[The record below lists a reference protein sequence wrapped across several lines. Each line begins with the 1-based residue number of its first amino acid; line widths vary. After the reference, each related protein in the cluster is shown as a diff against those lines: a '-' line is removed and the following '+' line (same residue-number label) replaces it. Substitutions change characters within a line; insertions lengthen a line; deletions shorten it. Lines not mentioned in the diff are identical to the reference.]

1 MEDLK
6 DRAEA
11 ILTAGGCTG
20 IRIAGEGEN
29 WQLAAFLAS
38 SDGVAHEAVAFS
50 GRNPATPNDPV
61 YLAGALL
68 STLQRN
74 AAAHERGMGLIAPK
88 PVAPEAEGGQG
99 EGDELVRSEPTDEHA
114 NPEQLASD
122 EHERTGLDGEVVSD
136 APSEPGNADASG
148 GDSAADFVVGD
159 SGPNVVDADFDLG
172 VFSVEAPPTDGSFLL
187 ENRPDDIEV
196 EEPQPTDPGGVAYFG
211 DNIHTIKLAKMGRLS
226 QIARAAKD
234 ALQEGWTLAEFA
246 SLQNLVVRIDR
257 GEAPDDPEAR
267 ARFVAISER
276 SAAMARVDAY
286 REQREGELEAAER
299 PGIEAFDPEA
309 GWP

>member
-1 MEDLK
+1 MDTKTPDPALA
-6 DRAEA
+6 RQ
-11 ILTAGGCTG
+11 ILLDAGADPQRVRVEQYRPGAWLVAAPLFGSGCTSDKDE
-20 IRIAGEGEN
+20 AFDTPQEV
-29 WQLAAFLAS
+29 AAHLVKHSAS
-38 SDGVAHEAVAFS
+38 ERALFD
-50 GRNPATPNDPV
+50 PATV
-61 YLAGALL
+61 AGVD
-68 STLQRN
+68 
-74 AAAHERGMGLIAPK
+74 
-88 PVAPEAEGGQG
+88 VAPALDAEAEGGQ
-99 EGDELVRSEPTDEHA
+99 DAQEP
-114 NPEQLASD
+114 
-122 EHERTGLDGEVVSD
+122 D
-136 APSEPGNADASG
+136 APLTDVLSFDTGSPEAGAIAASG
-148 GDSAADFVVGD
+148 DLVSEA
-159 SGPNVVDADFDLG
+159 PIDADFDLG

-196 EEPQPTDPGGVAYFG
+196 EEPTQREQPTDPGGVAYFG

-276 SAAMARVDAY
+276 SAAMARVDAF
-286 REQREGELEAAER
+286 REQRESELEAAER